1 MFVSSKEKKYVTL
14 DEYVSRMPADQKYIY
29 YGTGDSP
36 ERIDRLPQAELVL
49 DKGYELL
56 YFTEDIDEFAIKM
69 LMTYK
74 GKAFRNISGGD
85 LGIETEGDQKAEE
98 EEQAHKSLFEEM
110 KRILGD
116 KVKDVKA
123 SHRLKSHPVCLSAA
137 GDVSIEMEKVLS
149 ALPNSQGI
157 RAEKVLEINVGH
169 DVFKSLLAARED
181 RDKLERYTNLLYQQ
195 ARLIEGLPVED
206 PVAFSNDICKLM
218 V

>member
-1 MFVSSKEKKYVTL
+1 
-14 DEYVSRMPADQKYIY
+14 MPEDQKYIY

-36 ERIDRLPQAELVL
+36 ERIEKLPQAELVL

-69 LMTYK
+69 LMKYK
-74 GKAFRNISGGD
+74 DKDFRNISGGD
-85 LGIETEGDQKAEE
+85 LGIEADGDKKAEE
-98 EEQAHKSLFEEM
+98 EEKAHKALFEEM

-123 SHRLKSHPVCLSAA
+123 SHRLKSHPVCLSAV
-137 GDVSIEMEKVLS
+137 GEVSIEMEKVLS
-149 ALPNSQGI
+149 AMPNNQGI

-169 DVFKSLLAARED
+169 DVFKSLQAAYEQD
-181 RDKLERYTNLLYQQ
+181 KDKLARYTNLLYQQ

-206 PVAFSNDICKLM
+206 PVAFSNDICMMM